1 MKNKIISFLLTFSPF
16 VICSILIYKKYFG
29 QYSEISHHSV
39 FFIIGISFLTPPLF
53 YYIGHS
59 GSSYNRKTG
68 KIFRSKDGTEM
79 EEYETIYTDGPTMV
93 NEHKSIAIKYA
104 LIGIIFGVLGCIYE
118 ILR

>member
-1 MKNKIISFLLTFSPF
+1 MCP
-16 VICSILIYKKYFG
+16 ILIYKKYYG
-29 QYSEISHHSV
+29 QYSELSHHSV

-53 YYIGHS
+53 YYFSQLGT
-59 GSSYNRKTG
+59 SYNRKTG
-68 KIFRSKDGTEM
+68 KTFRSKDGIEM

-118 ILR
+118 MFF